1 MLKIYNTLSR
11 KKEVFRPRQ
20 GKKVNV
26 FVCGPTVYDFSHLG
40 HARTYI
46 VFDVIVKYLKRAGYK
61 IFYLQNIT
69 DIDDKII
76 NRAREKKVLPQELA
90 KDFEREY
97 LKDTKSLK
105 INSVTKYARAT
116 NHIQEIISQVSRLL
130 KKGFAYK
137 IGDGIYYDIKKF
149 KEYGKLSKRTA
160 LQAEDAVSRIDES
173 KEKRNKGDF
182 CLWKF
187 SKPKEPS
194 WPSPFGAGRPGWHI
208 EDTAITEK
216 YFDSQYDIHGGARD
230 LIFPHHEAEIA
241 QMEAISGKKP
251 MVKYWLHTG
260 FLTVKGQKMA
270 KSLGNFIT
278 IRDFLRE
285 NSARILRFFIIKSH
299 YRSPI
304 DYNEKLFLQAKR
316 EIERIDEFIGKIQN
330 LKNRKRVKEINL
342 FSTSAYASVSK
353 EANLFSTSAYASVFE
368 EAMEDDFNT
377 PKAMAVIFE
386 LINKGNFLIARNKLS
401 STDAKKI
408 LEFLRKVDG
417 VFNFIFWKKPKEKIP
432 EEILK
437 LVKEREKC
445 RRNGLWQ
452 KADEMRKK
460 IKELGYQIEDTKEGP
475 KVKKMQILNFNKKGA
490 ALGHL

>member
-20 GKKVNV
+20 GKKINI

-46 VFDVIVKYLKRAGYK
+46 VFDLIVKYLREKRFNV
-61 IFYLQNIT
+61 FYLQNIT

-90 KDFEREY
+90 KDFEKEY
-97 LKDTKSLK
+97 LKDMKSLK
-105 INSVTKYARAT
+105 IDSVTKYARAT
-116 NHIQEIISQVSRLL
+116 DHIKEIISQVSRLL

-149 KEYGKLSKRTA
+149 KNYGKLSKRTA

-187 SKPKEPS
+187 SKPKGPS

-285 NSARILRFFIIKSH
+285 NSVRILRFFIIKSH

-330 LKNRKRVKEINL
+330 LKNRKRVKEANL

-353 EANLFSTSAYASVFE
+353 

-401 STDAKKI
+401 SADAKKI

-417 VFNFIFWKKPKEKIP
+417 VLNFIFWKKPKEKIP
-432 EEILK
+432 EEIIK

-460 IKELGYQIEDTKEGP
+460 IKELDYWIEDTKEGS
-475 KVKKMQILNFNKKGA
+475 KVKKIS
-490 ALGHL
+490 